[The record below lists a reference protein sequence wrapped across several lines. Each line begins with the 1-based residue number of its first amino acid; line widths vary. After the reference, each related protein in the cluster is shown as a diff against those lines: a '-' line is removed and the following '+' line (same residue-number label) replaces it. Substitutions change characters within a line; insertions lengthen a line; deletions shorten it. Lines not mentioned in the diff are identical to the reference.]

1 VNKLTPFNTKLVLV
15 AIAAVALVA
24 AAILYFAGS
33 GGPAAPRPGVGDAV
47 SGLAVWDEARPLAEV
62 AFTDADGGEV
72 RLDSFQG
79 KVVLLNFWATWC
91 VPCVTEMPAL
101 ARLQAKIGGGDF
113 TVVAVSGDA
122 EGQEAVDAFL
132 ADIGLSGL
140 TILYDP
146 KLLAARKLGV
156 RGLPTSILIGRGGA
170 ELGRAEGPLEWD
182 SPEIV
187 DRLSGLIDGA
197 VQPAAGGDF
206 TPPAP

>member
-1 VNKLTPFNTKLVLV
+1 MNKLTPFNTKLLLV
-15 AIAAVALVA
+15 AIAAVAAVGA
-24 AAILYFAGS
+24 VIFYFAGPT
-33 GGPAAPRPGVGDAV
+33 GPGAPPPGVGTAV
-47 SGLAVWDEARPLAEV
+47 SGLALWDEARPLADV
-62 AFTDADGGEV
+62 SFKNADGGEV
-72 RLDSFQG
+72 GLPDYKG

-101 ARLQAKIGGGDF
+101 SRLQARLRGPDF
-113 TVVAVSGDA
+113 AVVAVSGDD
-122 EGQEAVDAFL
+122 GGKKAVDAFL
-132 ADIGLSGL
+132 ADIGLSNL

-156 RGLPTSILIGRGGA
+156 KGLPTTILVGRGGA

-182 SPEIV
+182 SPEIER
-187 DRLSGLIDGA
+187 RLSELIDGA